1 MFTYRRSY
9 KIKFVAEFGVRLNK
23 QIDHNDRVALE
34 LVTSRYPKI
43 WGIFLSVKIINIC
56 MSWFKRI
63 PHRYPPTTSVHTPY
77 RSSPAIDRAIEEAKE
92 TRPKSRKKSVKKP
105 PLNKG

>member
-1 MFTYRRSY
+1 
-9 KIKFVAEFGVRLNK
+9 
-23 QIDHNDRVALE
+23 
-34 LVTSRYPKI
+34 
-43 WGIFLSVKIINIC
+43 

-63 PHRYPPTTSVHTPY
+63 PHRYPPTTAAPTPY
-77 RSSPAIDRAIEEAKE
+77 RSSPATDLALEQAKA